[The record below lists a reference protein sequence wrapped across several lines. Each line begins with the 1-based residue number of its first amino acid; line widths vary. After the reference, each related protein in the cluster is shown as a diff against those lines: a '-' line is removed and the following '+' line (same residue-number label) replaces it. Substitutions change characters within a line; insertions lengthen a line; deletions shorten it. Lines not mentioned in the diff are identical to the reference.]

1 MLAWV
6 KVSTF
11 SLLKKKKKT
20 KKEREREYSAKRA
33 TLFPGLTFFRMN
45 SCTWGWYRETAMV
58 IILYTMQCKVD
69 RFFYWRQFFL
79 LFSDSTVLVINPR
92 TTCKFIPPPWYKGG
106 GCGWTPPGLF
116 DMLQYFETIFNTFK
130 GCDHGYAHARRLS
143 LQNKFVGSALNS
155 KSPLLVQS
163 LKILLFIPTS
173 VALAGLVI
181 LW

>member
-1 MLAWV
+1 MD
-6 KVSTF
+6 
-11 SLLKKKKKT
+11 
-20 KKEREREYSAKRA
+20 
-33 TLFPGLTFFRMN
+33 P
-45 SCTWGWYRETAMV
+45 
-58 IILYTMQCKVD
+58 
-69 RFFYWRQFFL
+69 
-79 LFSDSTVLVINPR
+79 PR
-92 TTCKFIPPPWYKGG
+92 
-106 GCGWTPPGLF
+106 LF